1 MGSTISEHGAY
12 TKMSELITGVE
23 VNDLKVFKDERG
35 AVMRMMRR
43 DDPFFRE
50 FGEIYFSI
58 VMPNVVKA
66 WHLHKSMTL
75 NYACVFGKI
84 KLVLYDPRVAFP
96 STARDI
102 LNPTCGM
109 MNEFILGGYPDH
121 EDYKLV
127 TIPPGVWNG
136 FRAVHNL
143 GTGLEMGIV
152 ANCATEP
159 HNPNEIERHSP
170 DASFIP
176 YDWGPY
182 EVAG

>member
-1 MGSTISEHGAY
+1 
-12 TKMSELITGVE
+12 MSELITGVE

-96 STARDI
+96 STAHAI
-102 LNPTCGM
+102 LNPTCGI

-136 FRAVHNL
+136 FRQIVRAFECPGKTKFTEL
-143 GTGLEMGIV
+143 IEPAIV
-152 ANCATEP
+152 ANCSTEP
-159 HNPNEIERHSP
+159 HDPDEIVRLSP
-170 DASFIP
+170 DDFMVP
-176 YDWGPY
+176 YDWGLY